1 MGKVEEI
8 ARAIAWANNE
18 DDFGRMS
25 EEVKELYREQARAAI
40 RAMLE
45 PTKEML
51 EAGMA
56 HEATDLASEYRAMID
71 AALSE
76 PICSASPTATHESR
90 GG

>member
-1 MGKVEEI
+1 MGKVEEV

-25 EEVKELYREQARAAI
+25 EEVRELYREQARAAI

-45 PTKEML
+45 PTEEML
-51 EAGMA
+51 KAGRA
-56 HEATDLASEYRAMID
+56 HEATDLASEYCAMID
-71 AALSE
+71 AALAE
-76 PICSASPTATHESR
+76 PVSAASPTATHESR